1 MTEDPHIHVDDRS
14 YLYGDA
20 LFETVRV
27 MEGGAVRWLDR
38 HITRLRRSGETLGY
52 PSEPIEDAV
61 RRLETLP
68 DKKPGIWR
76 VTVPRSPEGAPFG
89 GSSTITCRQRPYSE
103 PKRPALGL
111 AEGLYLP
118 DDTLA
123 AHKTTSFVRYIEA
136 RRRGERAGF
145 DDALLVS
152 ADGLV
157 GEASCANIVAVIDGR
172 AVTPAA
178 RGILPGVTRA
188 GILELADAHREPI
201 EVRELSLD
209 ELRQASE
216 IALLSAGVG
225 VLAAASLEGR
235 PLAQDWT
242 MIAQEWLP

>member
-1 MTEDPHIHVDDRS
+1 MTEDPHIHLDDRS

-27 MEGGAVRWLDR
+27 TEGGAVRWLDR
-38 HITRLRRSGETLGY
+38 HIARLRRSGDALGY
-52 PSEPIEDAV
+52 PSDHIDKAI
-61 RRLETLP
+61 RTLESLP
-68 DKKPGIWR
+68 AREAGIWR
-76 VTVPRSPEGAPFG
+76 VTVPRAPEGAPFG
-89 GSSTITCRQRPYSE
+89 GSATITCRHRSYSE
-103 PKRPALGL
+103 PTRPALGL

-136 RRRGERAGF
+136 RRRAKLAGF
-145 DDALLVS
+145 DDAILVS

-157 GEASCANIVAVIDGR
+157 GEASCANIVAVIAGR

-188 GILELADAHREPI
+188 GILELADANRDPI
-201 EVRELSLD
+201 EVRELALD

-235 PLAQDWT
+235 ALAQDWT
-242 MIAQEWLP
+242 TRAQEWLP